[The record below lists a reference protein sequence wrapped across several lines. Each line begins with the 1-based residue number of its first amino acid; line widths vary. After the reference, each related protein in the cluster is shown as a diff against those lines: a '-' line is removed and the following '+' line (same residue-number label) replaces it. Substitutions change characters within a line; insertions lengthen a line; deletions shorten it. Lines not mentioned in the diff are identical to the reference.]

1 MKKTIER
8 EPFKRLELIWTIPQ
22 IVFLFSSSPPGEE
35 RKVRKRACMENFPK
49 FFKIMQKIN
58 APRVENV
65 EERVNELLDQ
75 FEIQKKVKR
84 GERIALTAGSRGIKD
99 KPRVLRTIVE
109 RLKELGAAPYLVPC
123 MGSHGGGTAEGQTEV
138 LESYGI
144 TEQSM
149 GAPIVSS
156 VEVEK
161 IGRTRFGT
169 PVLID
174 KNILKADKIIVV
186 NRIKLHTDFKGE
198 FESGLIKMM
207 VIGMGKPEGA
217 LMVHR
222 LTIKHGFPAVLTEV
236 GSVILKKLPIFF
248 GMGILENPY
257 DETAYLEILK
267 PQEMIEKEKT
277 LLKKARKMMPRL
289 PFGQIDVLIVD
300 ELGKNVSGAGMDTNV
315 IGRCFS
321 INNQK
326 PKKPRITRIFV
337 RDLTEPSHGNACGIG
352 MAEYTTKRLVDKIDY
367 PATFLNAFTGMTPE
381 NGRVPIFFEKDREA
395 LSAAHLNSGV
405 FNLKDLRVVWIKN
418 TLELEHLY
426 VSEAFLK
433 EARSNPNLRIIG
445 KPVDLPF
452 DENGNLVSKWKE

>member
-1 MKKTIER
+1 MENLPR
-8 EPFKRLELIWTIPQ
+8 MFKIRQRLAVPRLENL
-22 IVFLFSSSPPGEE
+22 E
-35 RKVRKRACMENFPK
+35 KR
-49 FFKIMQKIN
+49 
-58 APRVENV
+58 VD
-65 EERVNELLDQ
+65 ELLDQ

-84 GERIALTAGSRGIKD
+84 GEHIALTAGSRGIKD
-99 KPRVLRTIVE
+99 KPRVLKAIVA
-109 RLKELGAAPYLVPC
+109 RLKDLGASPCIVPC

-144 TEQSM
+144 TEKTM

-156 VEVEK
+156 VEVEE
-161 IGRTRFGT
+161 IGKTKFGT

-207 VIGMGKPEGA
+207 VIGMGKPVGA

-236 GSVILKKLPIFF
+236 GSIILKKLPILF

-257 DETAYLEILK
+257 DETAYLELLK
-267 PQEMIEKEKT
+267 PQEMMEKEKA

-289 PFGQIDVLIVD
+289 PFEQIDVLIVD

-326 PKKPRITRIFV
+326 PKRPRITRIFV
-337 RDLTEPSHGNACGIG
+337 RDLTEASHGNACGIG
-352 MAEYTTKRLVDKIDY
+352 MAEYTTKRLVDKIDH

-381 NGRVPIFFEKDREA
+381 NGRIPIFFETDREA
-395 LSAAHLNSGV
+395 LSTAHFNSGV
-405 FNLKDLRVVWIKN
+405 FDPRDLRIVWIKN
-418 TLELEHLY
+418 TLELERLY
-426 VSEAFLK
+426 ASEPFLR
-433 EARSNPNLRIIG
+433 EARSNPKLEILG
-445 KPVDLPF
+445 KPSDFPF
-452 DENGNLVSKWKE
+452 DECGNLISKWT